1 MTSNDIRAA
10 IEAILF
16 VAGESVTLEDL
27 AAAVPEA
34 TREAV
39 EAAVTEMTE
48 GYADPSHGFT
58 VEKSAGGYRFVTR
71 PEVDSHLRKFF
82 ARRGEG
88 RLSMA
93 ALETLSIIAYRQPV
107 TSPEISEIR
116 GVNTA
121 GVIHT
126 LLERRLIRI
135 LGRKNVVGSPFLYRT
150 TKEFLT
156 HFGLDSL
163 QDLPK
168 LEEFAEVLGES
179 AEEIR
184 EEVEQAA
191 VSQE

>member
-1 MTSNDIRAA
+1 MTRNEIRAA
-10 IEAILF
+10 LEAILF
-16 VAGESVTLEDL
+16 VAGESVSLDDL
-27 AAAVPEA
+27 AGAVPEA
-34 TREAV
+34 SKEEV
-39 EAAVTEMTE
+39 EAAVGEIVRDYSE
-48 GYADPSHGFT
+48 ELHGFT

-107 TSPEISEIR
+107 TAPEISEIR

-135 LGRKNVVGSPFLYRT
+135 SGRKNVVGSPFLYRT
-150 TKEFLT
+150 TREFLT

-168 LEEFAEVLGES
+168 LEEFAEVLGET